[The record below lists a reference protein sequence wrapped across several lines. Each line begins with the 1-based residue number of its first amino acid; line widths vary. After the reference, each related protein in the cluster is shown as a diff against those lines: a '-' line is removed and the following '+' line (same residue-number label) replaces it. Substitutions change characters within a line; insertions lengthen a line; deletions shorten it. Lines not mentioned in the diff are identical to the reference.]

1 MVAIVIGGIELLQ
14 VAREQLPQAARF
26 TELVASVY
34 LSNVGYLVTAVI
46 VTVWVCAVGRVR
58 WAACGLRSRRRGA
71 WIVVS
76 PACLPGCVGLLL
88 STHGSAGAR
97 PVQRPVGDLALVVEM
112 GAAG

>member
-1 MVAIVIGGIELLQ
+1 MVTERLGLAPKVDNLARAGRGWAFADEHRRAGYNIVVTGISVVVAIVIGGIELLQ

-58 WAACGLRSRRRGA
+58 ATK
-71 WIVVS
+71 
-76 PACLPGCVGLLL
+76 PA
-88 STHGSAGAR
+88 
-97 PVQRPVGDLALVVEM
+97 
-112 GAAG
+112 